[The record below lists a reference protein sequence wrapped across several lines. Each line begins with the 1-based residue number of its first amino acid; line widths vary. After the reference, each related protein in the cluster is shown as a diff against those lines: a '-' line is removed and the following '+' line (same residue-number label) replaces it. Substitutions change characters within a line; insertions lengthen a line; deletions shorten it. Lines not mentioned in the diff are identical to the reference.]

1 MARWGSFPPNI
12 IIVVSFLSEIINFE

>member
-12 IIVVSFLSEIINFE
+12 LIVMSFLSEIINFE